1 MVKKIKQQGFVLVL
15 SLVMLASMSLIGTL
29 LVFSSNEEMTNS
41 EGSFQHYQSYY
52 AAETAIFAGR
62 SYLQQNISRLDNFQP
77 KTIGTPNNAS
87 QGFSQARSTNI
98 SASALSNSTCTD
110 QFTPISN
117 LVTSEILPR
126 HDRYNFW
133 NFLIIEGQAGN
144 IPTTSAQNIKQ
155 YFFEFY
161 IQRLGVA
168 PLAEGFSVQAKS
180 SYEQKEKSAY
190 AINACGMFDGG
201 TFNKVIPIQKVL
213 YANE

>member
-15 SLVMLASMSLIGTL
+15 SLVMLASMSLILTAAADTQISIVAEQVTDFDL
-29 LVFSSNEEMTNS
+29 
-41 EGSFQHYQSYY
+41 

-87 QGFSQARSTNI
+87 QRFSQARSTNI

-110 QFTPISN
+110 QFTPISD

-126 HDRYNFW
+126 HNRYNFW

>member
-87 QGFSQARSTNI
+87 QRFSQARSTK
-98 SASALSNSTCTD
+98 
-110 QFTPISN
+110 
-117 LVTSEILPR
+117 PR
-126 HDRYNFW
+126 PP
-133 NFLIIEGQAGN
+133 E
-144 IPTTSAQNIKQ
+144 
-155 YFFEFY
+155 
-161 IQRLGVA
+161 
-168 PLAEGFSVQAKS
+168 
-180 SYEQKEKSAY
+180 
-190 AINACGMFDGG
+190 
-201 TFNKVIPIQKVL
+201 
-213 YANE
+213 